1 MSSRDLEQNISEY
14 ILVAA
19 VFLVAAYNLFN
30 YGENGKIFSLLTLSI
45 ATILLIGIVFE
56 YFSEED
62 EIKENVRKSIKMLIY
77 ATIAFII
84 LNIIIIYGMF
94 NDCLENYIMR

>member
-1 MSSRDLEQNISEY
+1 MSSRELEQNISEY

-30 YGENGKIFSLLTLSI
+30 YTENGKIFSLLTLSI
-45 ATILLIGIVFE
+45 ATILLMGIVFE
-56 YFSEED
+56 YYNEEE
-62 EIKENVRKSIKMLIY
+62 EIKENVRKSVKMLIY

-84 LNIIIIYGMF
+84 LNIIIIYRMF
-94 NDCLENYIMR
+94 MNCLESYMK